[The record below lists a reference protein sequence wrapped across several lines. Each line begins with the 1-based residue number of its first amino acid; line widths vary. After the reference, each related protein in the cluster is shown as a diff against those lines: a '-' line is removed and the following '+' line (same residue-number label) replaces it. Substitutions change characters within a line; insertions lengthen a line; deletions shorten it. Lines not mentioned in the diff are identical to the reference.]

1 MSMKKIFLFATA
13 LFAAVTLNAREITVD
28 LSTAT
33 EIAYT
38 NCSATFAV
46 ADGALN
52 VNYTAGAW
60 EWAGVEFDLDN
71 LEAVTSMSFEF
82 KGQTPNE
89 WTSFI
94 IYLRDS
100 EGARWYDDADDFSL
114 SQAEWLSKTGYLP
127 PKLCWDAA
135 NYAFGE
141 KPFTKLGFMANPM
154 TAESSSFS
162 IRNVKILLPDSDT
175 AIENVETGTRAQKVI
190 RDGQVLILRDGKTF
204 NTIGTEIR

>member
-28 LSTAT
+28 LSTAK

-127 PKLCWDAA
+127 TTLCWDEA

-154 TAESSSFS
+154 VAESSSFS

-204 NTIGTEIR
+204 NTFGTEIR

>member
-1 MSMKKIFLFATA
+1 MKKFFLFATA

-127 PKLCWDAA
+127 TKLCWDAA

-204 NTIGTEIR
+204 NTVGTEIR

>member
-1 MSMKKIFLFATA
+1 MFMKKFFLFATA

-71 LEAVTSMSFEF
+71 LEAVTSMSFDF

-114 SQAEWLSKTGYLP
+114 NQAEWLSKTGYLP
-127 PKLCWDAA
+127 TKLCWDAA

-141 KPFTKLGFMANPM
+141 RPFTKLGFMANPM
-154 TAESSSFS
+154 AAESSSFS
-162 IRNVKILLPDSDT
+162 IRNVKLYVPDDET
-175 AIENVETGTRAQKVI
+175 AISNVASAAKAVKEI
-190 RDGQVLILRDGKTF
+190 RNGQVVILRGDKVF
-204 NTIGTEIR
+204 NALGAEMK

>member
-127 PKLCWDAA
+127 TKLCWDAA

>member
-1 MSMKKIFLFATA
+1 MKKFFLFATA

-100 EGARWYDDADDFSL
+100 EGARWYDDSDDFSL

-127 PKLCWDAA
+127 TTLCWDAA

-154 TAESSSFS
+154 AAESSSFS

-204 NTIGTEIR
+204 NTVGTEIR

>member
-1 MSMKKIFLFATA
+1 MSMKKFFLFATA

-127 PKLCWDAA
+127 TKLCWDAA

-154 TAESSSFS
+154 VAESSSFS

-204 NTIGTEIR
+204 NTVGTEIR

>member
-1 MSMKKIFLFATA
+1 MSMKKFFLFATA

-71 LEAVTSMSFEF
+71 LEAVTSMSFDF

-127 PKLCWDAA
+127 TKLCWDAA

-154 TAESSSFS
+154 VAESSSFS

-204 NTIGTEIR
+204 NTVGTEIR

>member
-1 MSMKKIFLFATA
+1 MKKFFFFAATM
-13 LFAAVTLNAREITVD
+13 FAAVTLNAREIAID
-28 LSTAT
+28 LNAAS

-71 LEAVTSMSFEF
+71 LAEVTSLSFDF
-82 KGQTPNE
+82 KGETPNE

-114 SQAEWLSKTGYLP
+114 SHADWLAKTGYLP
-127 PKLCWDAA
+127 TKLCWDAA
-135 NYAFGE
+135 DYAFGE
-141 KPFTKLGFMANPM
+141 RPFTKLGFMANPM
-154 TAESSSFS
+154 AAESSTFS
-162 IRNVKILLPDSDT
+162 IRNI
-175 AIENVETGTRAQKVI
+175 KVI
-190 RDGQVLILRDGKTF
+190 VPGEDTGIEDVNASVKAVKMVRNGQLIIVRDGKAF
-204 NTIGTEIR
+204 NAIGAEMK

>member
-1 MSMKKIFLFATA
+1 MSMKKFFLFATA

-127 PKLCWDAA
+127 TKLCWDAA

-204 NTIGTEIR
+204 NTVGTEIR

>member
-89 WTSFI
+89 WTGFI

-127 PKLCWDAA
+127 TKLCWDAA

-204 NTIGTEIR
+204 NTVGTEIR

>member
-1 MSMKKIFLFATA
+1 MSMKKFFLFATA

-71 LEAVTSMSFEF
+71 LEAVTSMSFDF
-82 KGQTPNE
+82 KGLTPNE

-127 PKLCWDAA
+127 TKLCWDAA

-141 KPFTKLGFMANPM
+141 RPFTKLGFMANPM
-154 TAESSSFS
+154 AAESSSFS

-204 NTIGTEIR
+204 NTVGTEIR

>member
-127 PKLCWDAA
+127 TKLCWDAA

-141 KPFTKLGFMANPM
+141 RPFTKLGFMANPM
-154 TAESSSFS
+154 AAESSSFA
-162 IRNVKILLPDSDT
+162 IRNVRLYVSDDET
-175 AIENVETGTRAQKVI
+175 AISNVASAAKAVKEI
-190 RDGQVLILRDGKTF
+190 RNGQVVILRGDKVF
-204 NTIGTEIR
+204 NALGAEMK